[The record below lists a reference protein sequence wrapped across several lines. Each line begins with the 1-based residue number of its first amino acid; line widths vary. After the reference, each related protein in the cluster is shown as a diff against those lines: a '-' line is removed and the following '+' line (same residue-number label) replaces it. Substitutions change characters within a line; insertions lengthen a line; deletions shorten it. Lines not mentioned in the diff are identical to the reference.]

1 VKPDENLVLADFAA
15 RFAGEIAP
23 QVQPAYLASAI
34 GMSAGILG
42 MIAEDWDRAASRR
55 VEENRAVRGLFRGAV
70 GLALEAGLAARLAAL
85 AEGNDDDLRLSALE
99 AGNEALRAALIELH
113 VAVEAMD
120 GAAAKGLNDAIWR
133 ELAAST
139 ERRRMSVGTF

>member
-15 RFAGEIAP
+15 RFGGEIAP
-23 QVQPAYLASAI
+23 QVQPAYLAAAI

-42 MIAEDWDRAASRR
+42 MIAEDWDRAAARR
-55 VEENRAVRGLFRGAV
+55 VEENRAVRGLFADAAALGLEP
-70 GLALEAGLAARLAAL
+70 GLASRLAAL

-113 VAVEAMD
+113 AAVEAMD
-120 GAAAKGLNDAIWR
+120 GAAAKALNDAIWR

-139 ERRRMSVGTF
+139 ERRRMSAGSF

>member
-23 QVQPAYLASAI
+23 QVQPAYLAAAI

-42 MIAEDWDRAASRR
+42 MIAEDWDRSASRR
-55 VEENRAVRGLFRGAV
+55 VEENRAVRGLFRDAA
-70 GLALEAGLAARLAAL
+70 GLGLEAGLAARLAAL

-99 AGNEALRAALIELH
+99 AGNEVLRAALIELH
-113 VAVEAMD
+113 AAVEAMD
-120 GAAAKGLNDAIWR
+120 GAAATALNDAIWR

-139 ERRRMSVGTF
+139 ERRRLSVGSF

>member
-1 VKPDENLVLADFAA
+1 MKPDENLVLADFAA
-15 RFAGEIAP
+15 RFGGEIAP
-23 QVQPAYLASAI
+23 QVQPAYLAAAI

-42 MIAEDWDRAASRR
+42 MIAEDWDRAAARR
-55 VEENRAVRGLFRGAV
+55 VEENRAVRGLFADAAAL
-70 GLALEAGLAARLAAL
+70 GLEPGLTSRLAAL

-113 VAVEAMD
+113 AAVEAMD
-120 GAAAKGLNDAIWR
+120 GAAAKALNDAIWR

-139 ERRRMSVGTF
+139 ERRRMSAGSF